1 MSAVKRART
10 EERSSSRSDALVG
23 HTVDEA
29 KALIPRTPEEKTTG
43 QRLVVVLEKAAL
55 EVVQVK
61 GKYELLNSDDHKNI
75 LAKSGKDIS
84 SYRPDITHQCLMML
98 LDSPLNKAGKLLI
111 YVHTMNNVLIEVSPA
126 LRMPRTFKRFSGLIV
141 ELLNKNKIRAANSSE
156 ILMKV
161 IANPVQKYLPAG
173 GITCGLSV
181 DGRLLTCPQWLKS
194 HDETKDSKG
203 RCLIDTVP
211 VTVVIGAVAHG
222 EPCSEPRFGADYVE
236 ETIAISNHGL
246 SAAICCAKLTCALE
260 DRWGVI

>member
-1 MSAVKRART
+1 MSALKRTRT

-173 GITCGLSV
+173 GIKCGLSV
-181 DGRLLTCPQWLKS
+181 DGRLLTCNS
-194 HDETKDSKG
+194 TISYN
-203 RCLIDTVP
+203 IP

-222 EPCSEPRFGADYVE
+222 EPCSEPRFGGDYVE

-260 DRWGVI
+260 DRWGII